1 VSRTRSSLRLDLR
14 PSPLADRGTCEV
26 VLGLLDGF
34 DLEVVGRPVR
44 LPLGAQRVVAFV
56 ALHERPLQRLY
67 VAGSLWLDSPEARA
81 AANLRS
87 ALWRIQRL
95 APSLLEI
102 DPRTLRLG
110 AGVRVD
116 LREAERLARAE
127 LDGGESELGVLG
139 ADLLPDWYDD
149 WMLIERERFRQLRM
163 RALEAACRRLTQE
176 ERLDEALEAGL
187 MAVAAEPLRE
197 SAHRTLVLLHLAAG
211 NAVEARRQYQLCR
224 HLLRSQLGLEPSE
237 RMREL
242 VSGLKV
248 EGRVAAG

>member
-14 PSPLADRGTCEV
+14 PSPRGEESPRHV
-26 VLGLLDGF
+26 ALHLLDGF
-34 DLEVVGRPVR
+34 DVEVDGHPVR

-81 AANLRS
+81 GANLRS

-95 APSLLEI
+95 APSLL
-102 DPRTLRLG
+102 DVDVHTLGMG

-116 LREAERLARAE
+116 LRDAERLARAE
-127 LDGGESELGVLG
+127 LDSGGSGFGVLG
-139 ADLLPDWYDD
+139 ADLLPDWYED
-149 WMLIERERFRQLRM
+149 WVLIERERFRQLRL
-163 RALEAACRRLTQE
+163 RALEAACRRLTE
-176 ERLDEALEAGL
+176 EGRLDEALEAGL

-197 SAHRTLVLLHLAAG
+197 SAHRTLVRLHLVAG

-224 HLLRSQLGLEPSE
+224 HLLHSQLGLEPSE

-242 VSGLKV
+242 VRGLDV
-248 EGRVAAG
+248 EGTIR

>member
-1 VSRTRSSLRLDLR
+1 MSRTRSSLRLDLR
-14 PSPLADRGTCEV
+14 PSPLAERGSCHV
-26 VLGLLDGF
+26 VLRLLDGF
-34 DLEVVGRPVR
+34 DLEVTGQPVR

-67 VAGSLWLDSPEARA
+67 VAGSLWLDSPEPRA

-87 ALWRIQRL
+87 ALWRIQGR
-95 APSLLEI
+95 APSLLEV
-102 DPRTLRLG
+102 DVRTVRLG

-116 LREAERLARAE
+116 LRDAERLARVE
-127 LDGGESELGVLG
+127 LDGGGSEFAALG

-149 WMLIERERFRQLRM
+149 WVLLERERFRQLRM
-163 RALEAACRRLTQE
+163 RALEAACRRLTAE

-242 VSGLKV
+242 VRGLDV
-248 EGRVAAG
+248 EGTIR

>member
-14 PSPLADRGTCEV
+14 PTPPAPGGLRDVALR
-26 VLGLLDGF
+26 LLDGF
-34 DLEVVGRPVR
+34 DVEVARRSVR

-67 VAGSLWLDSPEARA
+67 VAGSLWLDSPEPRA

-87 ALWRIQRL
+87 ALWRIQKL

-102 DPRTLRLG
+102 DVQTLRLG
-110 AGVRVD
+110 SEVRVD
-116 LREAERLARAE
+116 LRDAERLARAE
-127 LDGGESELGVLG
+127 LNGGDTGFDALG

-149 WMLIERERFRQLRM
+149 WVLIERERFRQLRL
-163 RALEAACRRLTQE
+163 RALEAACRRLTDE

-187 MAVAAEPLRE
+187 LAVAAEPLRE
-197 SAHRTLVLLHLAAG
+197 SAHRTLVHLHLSAG
-211 NAVEARRQYQLCR
+211 NVVEARRQYQLCR
-224 HLLRSQLGLEPSE
+224 HLLRSQLGVEPSE

-242 VSGLKV
+242 VRGLDV
-248 EGRVAAG
+248 VGTIR

>member
-1 VSRTRSSLRLDLR
+1 MSSARSSLRLDLR
-14 PSPLADRGTCEV
+14 LSPLATGRSGQV
-26 VLGLLDGF
+26 ALRLLDGF
-34 DLEVVGRPVR
+34 DAEVDGRSVR

-95 APSLLEI
+95 APSLL
-102 DPRTLRLG
+102 DVDARTLRLG
-110 AGVRVD
+110 GDVRVD
-116 LREAERLARAE
+116 LRDAERLARAE
-127 LDGGESELGVLG
+127 LGDGGSELAGLG
-139 ADLLPDWYDD
+139 ADLLPDWYED
-149 WMLIERERFRQLRM
+149 WVLIERERFRQLRL
-163 RALEAACRRLTQE
+163 RALEAACRRLTE
-176 ERLDEALEAGL
+176 EGRLGEALEAGL
-187 MAVAAEPLRE
+187 MAVSAEPLRE
-197 SAHRTLVLLHLAAG
+197 SAHRTLVRLHLAAG

-242 VSGLKV
+242 VHGLDA
-248 EGRVAAG
+248 ERTIR

>member
-14 PSPLADRGTCEV
+14 PSPLEQGGSCQVALR
-26 VLGLLDGF
+26 LLDGF
-34 DLEVVGRPVR
+34 DLEVDGRPVR

-102 DPRTLRLG
+102 DARTLRLG
-110 AGVRVD
+110 TAVRVD
-116 LREAERLARAE
+116 LRDAE
-127 LDGGESELGVLG
+127 
-139 ADLLPDWYDD
+139 DWV
-149 WMLIERERFRQLRM
+149 LIERERFRQLRM
-163 RALEAACRRLTQE
+163 RALEAACRRLTEE

-187 MAVAAEPLRE
+187 MAIAAEPLRE
-197 SAHRTLVLLHLAAG
+197 SAHRMLVLLHLAAG

-242 VSGLKV
+242 VSGLDV
-248 EGRVAAG
+248 GGTIR